1 MNIPLPTGYEVSSD
15 GGRRVL
21 TSSSVVYQQT
31 ASGPGP
37 VVYRR
42 RPVCR
47 FNSKIPGSAVALI
60 ARLDKMSRTSN
71 GKERVE
77 ALRRMAD
84 VFREWR
90 KDDG

>member
-1 MNIPLPTGYEVSSD
+1 M
-15 GGRRVL
+15 L

-31 ASGPGP
+31 ASGPAP

-47 FNSKIPGSAVALI
+47 FNSKAPGSAVALV
-60 ARLDKMSRTSN
+60 ARLDKISRTSE
-71 GKERVE
+71 GKERAE

-84 VFREWR
+84 VFAEWR
-90 KDDG
+90 KGAG